1 MLGCA
6 FVDTSG
12 IYMSSIHGVHFNKM
26 FDIKINRQKHAYL
39 LHIYVTW

>member
-6 FVDTSG
+6 FVDTG
-12 IYMSSIHGVHFNKM
+12 HFNKM